1 VDKIFIL
8 QCFQGDKVGT
18 VIVALITA
26 PKRPNNFL
34 GCWANQHRSLSGA
47 YWHEA
52 SPTNQA

>member
-34 GCWANQHRSLSGA
+34 GCWASSKERGQIKHDLGPMSTA
-47 YWHEA
+47 
-52 SPTNQA
+52 